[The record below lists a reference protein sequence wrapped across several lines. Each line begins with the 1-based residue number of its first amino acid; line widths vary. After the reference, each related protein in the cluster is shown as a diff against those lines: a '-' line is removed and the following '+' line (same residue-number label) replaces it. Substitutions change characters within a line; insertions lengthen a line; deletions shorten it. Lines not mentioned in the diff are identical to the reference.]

1 MQKGIFSKMVA
12 IVFMISCLLVV
23 TQTKTYA
30 AAGDE
35 QLNRTSIILIVN
47 GEKGDY
53 STKYGKATLR
63 VLNSTG
69 APTFKSSNK
78 KIATVGTDGVV
89 TAYNKGKIVQM
100 VSLDTSG
107 FSGTGKMKMENK
119 EVAKFTDWDGVYDN
133 YKVVINSKSLIKVQ

>member
-23 TQTKTYA
+23 TQTKIYA

-53 STKYGKATLR
+53 ST
-63 VLNSTG
+63 S
-69 APTFKSSNK
+69 
-78 KIATVGTDGVV
+78 
-89 TAYNKGKIVQM
+89 
-100 VSLDTSG
+100 
-107 FSGTGKMKMENK
+107 MERRHL
-119 EVAKFTDWDGVYDN
+119 GY
-133 YKVVINSKSLIKVQ
+133 